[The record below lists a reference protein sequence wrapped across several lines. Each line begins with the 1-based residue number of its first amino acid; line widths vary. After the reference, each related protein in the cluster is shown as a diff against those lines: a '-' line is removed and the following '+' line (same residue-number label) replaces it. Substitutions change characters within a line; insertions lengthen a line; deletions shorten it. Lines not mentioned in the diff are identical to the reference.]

1 MSTVPLA
8 YYNGMGPRYWD
19 WRFRLRGTPLM
30 SAQADIN
37 QHGHLQLEDYR
48 PPSRGA
54 KAVVSCASK
63 KKRRAQSEKLMVGGA
78 NEVSDGRPLRIC
90 SVEPYQITNA

>member
-1 MSTVPLA
+1 
-8 YYNGMGPRYWD
+8 
-19 WRFRLRGTPLM
+19 M

-37 QHGHLQLEDYR
+37 QRGSEGMGISNPPQGRLRPEDYR

-63 KKRRAQSEKLMVGGA
+63 KKNDERRAKRSAHGGRSERSERWAAPEDM
-78 NEVSDGRPLRIC
+78 
-90 SVEPYQITNA
+90 

>member
-1 MSTVPLA
+1 
-8 YYNGMGPRYWD
+8 
-19 WRFRLRGTPLM
+19 M

-37 QHGHLQLEDYR
+37 QRGSEGIGISNPPQGRFRPEDYR

-63 KKRRAQSEKLMVGGA
+63 KNDELRAKSKAWWEERTK
-78 NEVSDGRPLRIC
+78 
-90 SVEPYQITNA
+90 

>member
-1 MSTVPLA
+1 
-8 YYNGMGPRYWD
+8 
-19 WRFRLRGTPLM
+19 M

-37 QHGHLQLEDYR
+37 QRGSEGMGISNPPQGRLQPEDYR

-63 KKRRAQSEKLMVGGA
+63 KKRRAQSEQLMVGGA
-78 NEVSDGRPLRIC
+78 NEVSDGRPPRIC